1 MGKFTQVN
9 LFAVSSSDQSHVC
22 MRAPH
27 VMQMPRGATTISY
40 NGFKGLATNAF

>member
-9 LFAVSSSDQSHVC
+9 VIAVSSSDHVC

-27 VMQMPRGATTISY
+27 VMQMPRGATIISN

>member
-9 LFAVSSSDQSHVC
+9 VFAVSSSDHVYAC
-22 MRAPH
+22 ALRMSC
-27 VMQMPRGATTISY
+27 MQMPRGATTISY